1 MAISFCSLWSCD
13 SACFT
18 CSLAARIQWITGRE
32 GKKRRQEKGNSL
44 GIFLLCLLLPQ
55 ICSFGTKRTEN
66 IICIPAVNTDWSL
79 WLCKTTVPTPT
90 VPSDREA
97 EGPHCIISGNPG
109 FSDNDSVV
117 FYNCLKAFTLLCY
130 ISHTSFQ
137 VCSLLSDSQPKLSS
151 SCS

>member
-18 CSLAARIQWITGRE
+18 CSLAARIQRITGRE

-44 GIFLLCLLLPQ
+44 GIFLLCFLLPQ

-66 IICIPAVNTDWSL
+66 IYLYSCSQH
-79 WLCKTTVPTPT
+79 WLVLVTLQDHSSRSYC
-90 VPSDREA
+90 DREA
-97 EGPHCIISGNPG
+97 EGPHCIVSGNPG
-109 FSDNDSVV
+109 FSDNDSIV